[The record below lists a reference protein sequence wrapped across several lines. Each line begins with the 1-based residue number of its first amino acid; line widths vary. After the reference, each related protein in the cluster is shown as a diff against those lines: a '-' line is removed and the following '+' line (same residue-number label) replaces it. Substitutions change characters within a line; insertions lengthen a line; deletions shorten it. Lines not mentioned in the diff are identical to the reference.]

1 MVRVRYSQAL
11 IGCMNKNEESIVENL
26 AIKK

>member
-1 MVRVRYSQAL
+1 MVRVCYSKAL
-11 IGCMNKNEESIVENL
+11 LGCMNKNEESIVENL